1 MFVNIKSIIFDLDGT
16 LIDSAPSI
24 LIGFDYV
31 LKANNI
37 EPLIQLTP
45 SIIGPPLIQTLK
57 MLSGVNDEKKL
68 LKMAEQFKEYYD
80 LEACLLGQPYHDMND
95 GLKKLVQANFELH
108 IATNK
113 RYVPTR
119 NILKHLEWD
128 NFFASIYA
136 LDKNEIPFKSKSE
149 MINRQVKDFS
159 LSVTRTIYI
168 GDRGEDME
176 AAQNNQINFVG
187 VSWGYG
193 ELPNHVIT
201 VQTFSQLYNL
211 ISQ

>member
-80 LEACLLGQPYHDMND
+80 LEACLLGQPYHDVND

-119 NILKHLEWD
+119 NILKHLAWD
-128 NFFASIYA
+128 NFFASIYT

-159 LSVTRTIYI
+159 LSVDRAIYI

-193 ELPNHVIT
+193 EFPNHVIT
-201 VQTFSQLYNL
+201 AQTFSQLYNL

>member
-31 LKANNI
+31 LKANNL
-37 EPLIQLTP
+37 EPLIQLRP
-45 SIIGPPLIQTLK
+45 SIIGPPLTQTLK

-80 LEACLLGQPYHDMND
+80 IEACLLGQPYHDVND

-119 NILKHLEWD
+119 NIFKHLAWD
-128 NFFASIYA
+128 NFFASVYT

-159 LSVTRTIYI
+159 LSVDRAIYI
-168 GDRGEDME
+168 GDRREDME

-193 ELPNHVIT
+193 ELPNHVKTI
-201 VQTFSQLYNL
+201 QTFSQLYNL